1 MTNFEPID
9 ILGTDTKGHDYH
21 SLLPNTIKMMLQ
33 GDGAIRVISPEMLII
48 LKCEKAR
55 EKDKLMLPI
64 LFHTLNEI
72 NSIAKKDLEN

>member
-1 MTNFEPID
+1 M
-9 ILGTDTKGHDYH
+9 
-21 SLLPNTIKMMLQ
+21 LPNTIEMMLQ
-33 GDGAIRVISPEMLII
+33 GDGAIRVISLEMLII

-64 LFHTLNEI
+64 LIHTLNER